1 MIEHGKSIKILLKEK
16 KWNLLERDIADY
28 KDDAH
33 KPWYEQNIPHALSVT
48 LAGVLLFIAF
58 CVTTTMTINLFNPD
72 NTIFFNI
79 FVYVVLALVLY
90 MYPANKHIM
99 NGDVKGVIIYRN
111 ILLISFT
118 LCVTVSIAADL
129 HGRNL
134 FHLIITWG
142 MLIFCRSL
150 MNSSSFLDFVVYY
163 RAINIINK
171 MHPSDNS

>member
-1 MIEHGKSIKILLKEK
+1 MLLKEN
-16 KWNLLERDIADY
+16 KWDLLERDIADY
-28 KDDAH
+28 KDDAN
-33 KPWYEQNIPHALSVT
+33 KPWYEQNIPHTLSIT

-58 CVTTTMTINLFNPD
+58 CVSSTMTLGLFEID
-72 NTIFFNI
+72 NTIFFNVFI
-79 FVYVVLALVLY
+79 FLALALVLY
-90 MYPANKHIM
+90 MYPANKYIM
-99 NGDVKGVIIYRN
+99 SGDVRGVIVYRN
-111 ILLISFT
+111 ILLISFI
-118 LCVTVSIAADL
+118 LCAMVSVAADL

-171 MHPSDNS
+171 MHPSDNA